1 MIKKLNELNDIY
13 KQYNN
18 ENTKLYLE
26 KKEKKERIEKE
37 IQKLLDSRLKELY
50 DDIYSRELDIEKKY
64 SFILE
69 ERKQLLCD
77 IHSNSSFKINTIGP
91 ILAKLIS
98 IFEGKK
104 YVFERGLVPVKI
116 IEFYEHYEVPKSGCV
131 YDCALITDKS
141 LAELKKKDI
150 ELFPSR
156 TIEDKIEENELLLYC
171 GICNEDHI
179 NFYDKNGNYTFSKRY
194 PYVKDFID
202 TLIVSKM
209 ENSNDFDPS
218 VELDTF
224 IKQNRPKVK
233 QFSEY

>member
-1 MIKKLNELNDIY
+1 MIKRLDELNNIY
-13 KQYNN
+13 RQYND
-18 ENTKLYLE
+18 ENTKLYFE
-26 KKEKKERIEKE
+26 KKEKKKKIEKE
-37 IQKLLDSRLKELY
+37 IQKILDSRLKKLDE
-50 DDIYSRELDIEKKY
+50 DIHSRELDIEKMY
-64 SFILE
+64 SSIIG
-69 ERKQLLCD
+69 EREQLLCD
-77 IHSNSSFKINTIGP
+77 IHSNSGFKISTIGP

-98 IFEGKK
+98 IFEDKK
-104 YVFERGLVPVKI
+104 YVFERGLVPVRI
-116 IEFYEHYEVPKSGCV
+116 IEFYEHYEVPKNGCV
-131 YDCALITDKS
+131 YNCALITDKS
-141 LAELKKKDI
+141 LAELKKKDL

-171 GICNEDHI
+171 GICDEDHI